1 MSSPRRR
8 LLSLALG
15 AISLVCADRALAQ
28 NGGCA
33 GAGVITRIDGDL
45 ADVSVVRNGAPVTRP
60 RVLEVVCVGD
70 KITASNTALI
80 TLSLDGKG
88 VVHVDASAP
97 YLVTAKDPPPT
108 VADNA
113 YKVVTQDVT
122 PDMKRLAWD
131 VRLKGAGADFGFALP
146 DLARG
151 EEKLSAGDYALLLRV
166 GGGIGPYAATLTG
179 PGGAVLAKATT
190 VSFTMVFPAMTFAP
204 GRYRVSATD
213 GNGMTIV
220 ADFTVT
226 DRPAPLP
233 SGFERIEDP
242 EVRIAAIA
250 SDLAKTQSATWSF
263 EAEQMVAA
271 APVNSL
277 DRSRVY
283 DLIESYGG

>member
-1 MSSPRRR
+1 
-8 LLSLALG
+8 
-15 AISLVCADRALAQ
+15 
-28 NGGCA
+28 
-33 GAGVITRIDGDL
+33 
-45 ADVSVVRNGAPVTRP
+45 
-60 RVLEVVCVGD
+60 
-70 KITASNTALI
+70 
-80 TLSLDGKG
+80 
-88 VVHVDASAP
+88 
-97 YLVTAKDPPPT
+97 
-108 VADNA
+108 
-113 YKVVTQDVT
+113 
-122 PDMKRLAWD
+122 
-131 VRLKGAGADFGFALP
+131 
-146 DLARG
+146 
-151 EEKLSAGDYALLLRV
+151 
-166 GGGIGPYAATLTG
+166 
-179 PGGAVLAKATT
+179 
-190 VSFTMVFPAMTFAP
+190 MVFPAMTFAP